1 MKILFTGHN
10 ADLYGASR
18 SLLRLASRLVRDG
31 NEIVV
36 ALPDDGPLISA
47 LKTTGVDVRILP
59 DMAIA
64 ERKSFA
70 SWAGRLSLPA
80 ATLASKKS
88 FVKLIREV
96 KPDIVHTNSSVIL
109 SSGWAA
115 SSEKVPHIQHVRE
128 FYSDFGKLWPLYRW
142 WLHRYASY
150 VVCVSEAVAA
160 QFENRNSVI
169 VFHNGFPR
177 DEFPPVKIECGL
189 RFRARFGIPVDAP
202 LAGVVGRI
210 KLKRKGQETFIAAAA
225 LIHDRFPDARFAIIG
240 SPFAGNEDHEK
251 ELRRFAG
258 EHGISDRVIFCG
270 ECDDMGAAYSA
281 LDIVVLA
288 SGTPEPFGGVVIEA
302 MANGRAVIGT
312 DIGGTREQI
321 ANGTTGLL
329 IPPDDP
335 FAMSKAMAR
344 LFSDPKYREEMG
356 DAGQQR
362 FLQQFEFEP
371 FYEKMTG
378 LYRETLDWY
387 SRPKK
392 RDLK

>member
-1 MKILFTGHN
+1 MARQT
-10 ADLYGASR
+10 SR
-18 SLLRLASRLVRDG
+18 SLGLAHGQSKDKQRSSLIAITFVNTARRHGFCLSFFLMVDSDLVIGALVQKQELLAACGQWLQGGRYRLKPIPLDQLQDCWEGLDGMLIEADALDAAGLERLRRQGML
-31 NEIVV
+31 
-36 ALPDDGPLISA
+36 
-47 LKTTGVDVRILP
+47 
-59 DMAIA
+59 
-64 ERKSFA
+64 
-70 SWAGRLSLPA
+70 LPA
-80 ATLASKKS
+80 
-88 FVKLIREV
+88 VVIGEV
-96 KPDIVHTNSSVIL
+96 TGGVTYHEAEMHLQPDQLEQLPYNL
-109 SSGWAA
+109 DAA
-115 SSEKVPHIQHVRE
+115 
-128 FYSDFGKLWPLYRW
+128 
-142 WLHRYASY
+142 
-150 VVCVSEAVAA
+150 VS
-160 QFENRNSVI
+160 
-169 VFHNGFPR
+169 
-177 DEFPPVKIECGL
+177 
-189 RFRARFGIPVDAP
+189 RFLQQRLQINYF
-202 LAGVVGRI
+202 
-210 KLKRKGQETFIAAAA
+210 AAAA
-225 LIHDRFPDARFAIIG
+225 LIHDRFPDERFAIIG

-288 SGTPEPFGGVVIEA
+288 SGTPEPFGGVVIVA

-392 RDLK
+392 RALK